1 MPTPTETIVPCPSDM
16 EPTQYVHKISG
27 ILVNARPIAFRIKGD
42 EVEPIWYPRLD
53 SSWEEVTRLPSGYLT
68 ACGREALN
76 IQSLCSAIRE
86 GRPS

>member
-16 EPTQYVHKISG
+16 EATQYVHKISG
-27 ILVNARPIAFRIKGD
+27 ILVNARPIAFKIRGD

-53 SSWEEVTRLPSGYLT
+53 ESWEEVTRLPSGYYS

-76 IQSLCSAIRE
+76 IQALCSAIKD
-86 GRPS
+86 GRH

>member
-53 SSWEEVTRLPSGYLT
+53 DSWEEVTRLPSGYYS

-76 IQSLCSAIRE
+76 IPALCVAIKD
-86 GRPS
+86 GRH

>member
-1 MPTPTETIVPCPSDM
+1 M

>member
-16 EPTQYVHKISG
+16 EPTQHVHKISG

-53 SSWEEVTRLPSGYLT
+53 ESWEEITKLPTGYFA

-76 IQSLCSAIRE
+76 IQALCSAIRD
-86 GRPS
+86 GRY